1 MIKNLKTN
9 IESYFKKYMPD
20 MLKFMRKNC
29 YEPVGTVDNN
39 LVQSAMRILDTYFN
53 QFIESETNKV
63 TLEMM
68 EDFEESVEK
77 LVVFALTWS
86 IGATTNLEGRILF
99 DKKFRTYLKPE
110 IKMPSEGLIY
120 DYMWDLKEKEWK
132 IWTMTRPEFTVDTK
146 LQYSEIVVPTF
157 DSIRM
162 QYLTKILIMSKK
174 HVLCPGP
181 TGTGKTVNINI
192 LLQTMLPEEY

>member
-63 TLEMM
+63 TLEMI
-68 EDFEESVEK
+68 SSRVR
-77 LVVFALTWS
+77 
-86 IGATTNLEGRILF
+86 N
-99 DKKFRTYLKPE
+99 
-110 IKMPSEGLIY
+110 
-120 DYMWDLKEKEWK
+120 
-132 IWTMTRPEFTVDTK
+132 
-146 LQYSEIVVPTF
+146 
-157 DSIRM
+157 
-162 QYLTKILIMSKK
+162 
-174 HVLCPGP
+174 
-181 TGTGKTVNINI
+181 
-192 LLQTMLPEEY
+192 